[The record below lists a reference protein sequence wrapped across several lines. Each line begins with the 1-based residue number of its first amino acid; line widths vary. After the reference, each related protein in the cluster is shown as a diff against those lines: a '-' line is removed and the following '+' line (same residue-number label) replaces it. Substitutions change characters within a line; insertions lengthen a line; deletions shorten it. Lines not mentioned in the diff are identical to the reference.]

1 MCDVLFSSFNSL
13 ADKAAFQSE
22 CQTMLGRMLDVVP
35 NGVTLTDEIT
45 LLPAKVTAAQ
55 LTFEKGNLVF
65 KASFRVRFYDPN
77 TTSN

>member
-1 MCDVLFSSFNSL
+1 
-13 ADKAAFQSE
+13 
-22 CQTMLGRMLDVVP
+22 MLGRMLDVVP

-45 LLPAKVTAAQ
+45 LLPAKVTSAQ